1 MRLKKEFIRL
11 VPDRRLYKLN
21 IPVIGLTGGIASGKS
36 TVSQMLKDKGL
47 AVVDADRLVKE
58 IYALPETLDFIQKEF
73 PDVIQNGTIQFH
85 LLRQKVFSDS
95 KVKATVENFI
105 YQRLPQAFQTAF
117 KKFNQPQ
124 ILIYDVPLLFERDMK
139 GYFDLTVLVYAP
151 QNLQRERLIK
161 RDKQTPEMAD
171 TILNQQMNI
180 EEKKLKAD
188 FVINNST
195 SEAELAKEVE
205 NFLRQIIET

>member
-1 MRLKKEFIRL
+1 MKLKEEFVRL
-11 VPDRRLYKLN
+11 VPDRRLYKLK
-21 IPVIGLTGGIASGKS
+21 IPAIGLTGGIASGKS

-58 IYALPETLDFIQKEF
+58 IYSLPETLAFIQKEF
-73 PDVIQNGTIQFH
+73 PDVIQAGSIQFH
-85 LLRQKVFSDS
+85 LLRQKVFSDI

-105 YQRLPQAFQTAF
+105 YQRLPQTFQTAF
-117 KKFNQPQ
+117 EKFDRPQ
-124 ILIYDVPLLFERDMK
+124 VLIYDVPLLFERDMK

-151 QNLQRERLIK
+151 QDLQRERLIK
-161 RDKQTPEMAD
+161 RDNQSPEMAD

-180 EEKKLKAD
+180 EEKKIKAD
-188 FVINNST
+188 FVINNSKT
-195 SEAELAKEVE
+195 EAELAVEVE

>member
-1 MRLKKEFIRL
+1 MKLKNEFIRL

-58 IYALPETLDFIQKEF
+58 IYALPETQAFIQKEF
-73 PDVIQNGTIQFH
+73 PEVIQAGTIQFH
-85 LLRQKVFSDS
+85 LLRQRFFSDTR
-95 KVKATVENFI
+95 VKATVENFI
-105 YQRLPQAFQTAF
+105 YQRLPQTFQKAFE
-117 KKFNQPQ
+117 KFNQPQ
-124 ILIYDVPLLFERDMK
+124 ILIYDVPLLFERDMQ

-151 QNLQRERLIK
+151 QDRQRERLIK
-161 RDKQTPEMAD
+161 RDQQTPEMAD
-171 TILNQQMNI
+171 SILNQQMNI

-188 FVINNST
+188 FVIDNSK
-195 SEAELAKEVE
+195 SVAELTKEVE
-205 NFLRQIIET
+205 NFLRQIIQG

>member
-1 MRLKKEFIRL
+1 MKLKNEFIHL

-36 TVSQMLKDKGL
+36 TVSQMLADKGL

-58 IYALPETLDFIQKEF
+58 IYALPETLAFVQKEF
-73 PDVIQNGTIQFH
+73 PDVIQAGKIQFN
-85 LLRQKVFSDS
+85 LLRQKVFSDT

-105 YQRLPQAFQTAF
+105 YQRLPQTFQNAFE
-117 KKFNQPQ
+117 KFDQPQ
-124 ILIYDVPLLFERDMK
+124 VLIYDVPLLFERDMK

-151 QNLQRERLIK
+151 QDLQRERLIQ
-161 RDKQTPEMAD
+161 RDKQTPEMAES
-171 TILNQQMNI
+171 ILNQQMNI

-188 FVINNST
+188 FVINNSK
-195 SEAELAKEVE
+195 SEEELAKEVE
-205 NFLRQIIET
+205 NFLRQIIQA

>member
-1 MRLKKEFIRL
+1 MKLKNEFIRL

-58 IYALPETLDFIQKEF
+58 IYALPETQAFIQKEF
-73 PDVIQNGTIQFH
+73 PEVIQAGTIQFH
-85 LLRQKVFSDS
+85 LLRQKVFSDT

-105 YQRLPQAFQTAF
+105 YQRLPQTFQKAFE
-117 KKFNQPQ
+117 KFNQPQ
-124 ILIYDVPLLFERDMK
+124 VLIYDVPLLFERDMQ

-151 QNLQRERLIK
+151 QDRQRERLIK
-161 RDKQTPEMAD
+161 RDQQTPGIAD
-171 TILNQQMNI
+171 SILNQQMNI

-188 FVINNST
+188 FVVDNSK
-195 SEAELAKEVE
+195 SEAELTKEVE
-205 NFLRQIIET
+205 NFLRQIIQG